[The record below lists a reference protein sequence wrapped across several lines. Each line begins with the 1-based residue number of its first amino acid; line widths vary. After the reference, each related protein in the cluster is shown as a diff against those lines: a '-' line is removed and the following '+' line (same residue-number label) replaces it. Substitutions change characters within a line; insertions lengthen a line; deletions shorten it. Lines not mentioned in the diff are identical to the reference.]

1 MSQPSW
7 GIRPDGWL
15 EKVGL
20 IVGYTWQVVM
30 VFSLLS
36 KSVTKSKVIQRV
48 IDQLIN
54 FVKVESGPIRL
65 LRRSSRI

>member
-7 GIRPDGWL
+7 GSRPDGWL

>member
-1 MSQPSW
+1 MSQLSW
-7 GIRPDGWL
+7 GSKPDGWL

>member
-7 GIRPDGWL
+7 GSRPDGWL
-15 EKVGL
+15 EKV

-54 FVKVESGPIRL
+54 FVKVE
-65 LRRSSRI
+65 

>member
-7 GIRPDGWL
+7 GSRPDGWL
-15 EKVGL
+15 EKVM
-20 IVGYTWQVVM
+20 VGHTWQVVM